1 MRPRSTKD
9 KKSSTLPLYL
19 LYGDEFLVKEEL
31 NNIIS
36 SALAADLRKT
46 NLIVLNGADLDEE
59 QLFSLVA
66 TPSLFGDARVIVV
79 EDTTLFASPK
89 HAGRLAARV
98 AEAARSGDKN
108 TVLRCIGQLLGL
120 LGAANAEAIRSDE
133 WLAALSA
140 EKLPSDTHAVL
151 RQAAMEWLESGQTLH
166 AAQRESLVEELVRRP
181 IPEGTIVVFTAD
193 AVDSKKP
200 SFRVLQE
207 RGHVRD
213 CSAAR
218 EKFASRL
225 SRTYFDN
232 RVKAILGEA
241 GKTISREALNRIYA
255 LAGTDLRR
263 LQGELHKLL
272 NYVGERRRIETSDV
286 ENVFD
291 DFHAAE
297 FFEFGAAIRTGDLQ
311 KCLTALHEHLRIVAH
326 PLQTLAA
333 LSGEVRRLLMA
344 QELRQTVFADTW
356 RPGISFATFKNL
368 LADKERKEQAPH
380 AAAQIAKTRMK
391 PYSLYLSLEASEKF
405 SEARLA
411 AVLEKLLQA
420 DIILKSSR
428 LGRYG
433 AQALLEDILFQLC
446 DRS

>member
-1 MRPRSTKD
+1 MKSGSTKET
-9 KKSSTLPLYL
+9 KSPMLPLYL

-36 SALAADLRKT
+36 SALGADLRKT

-59 QLFSLVA
+59 KLFSLVA

-89 HAGRLAARV
+89 DAGRLAARV
-98 AEAARSGDKN
+98 AEATRSGDKK

-120 LGAANAEAIRSDE
+120 LGAANEAAIRSDE
-133 WLAALSA
+133 WLAALA
-140 EKLPSDTHAVL
+140 TEKLSSDTHAVL
-151 RQAAMEWLESGQTLH
+151 REAAREWLESGQKLN
-166 AAQRESLVEELVRRP
+166 APQRESLVQDLVRRP

-200 SFRVLQE
+200 SFRAFQE
-207 RGHVRD
+207 HGHVRE
-213 CSAAR
+213 CLAAR
-218 EKFASRL
+218 DKFAPRL
-225 SRTYFDN
+225 NRSFFES

-241 GKTISREALNRIYA
+241 GKTISRDALNRIYA
-255 LAGTDLRR
+255 RAGTDLRR

-272 NYVGERRRIETSDV
+272 NYVGERRRIETADV
-286 ENVFD
+286 ESVFE
-291 DFHAAE
+291 DFHATE
-297 FFEFGAAIRTGDLQ
+297 FYEFGAAIRTGDLH
-311 KCLTALHEHLRIVAH
+311 KCLISLHEHLRIAAH

-333 LSGEVRRLLMA
+333 ISGEVRRLLMA
-344 QELRQTVFADTW
+344 KELKQTVFADTW

-368 LADKERKEQAPH
+368 LADKERKDQSPD
-380 AAAQIAKTRMK
+380 AAARIAKTGMK
-391 PYSLYLSLEASEKF
+391 PYLLYVSLEASDKF
-405 SEARLA
+405 SEKKLIA
-411 AVLEKLLQA
+411 AMEKLLQA

-433 AQALLEDILFQLC
+433 AQAILEDILFHLC
-446 DRS
+446 HRS